1 MSDKPLKRTD
11 RKEKPRP
18 IAENTSMP
26 LSKLARAGVA
36 GRLAVSS
43 ALRSMRP
50 RKSTP
55 EQEWKERGEAFFAA
69 CARLKGLPL
78 KLAQM
83 MSQEE
88 ELLPEEFR
96 KELSRSCYQSPPMNR
111 ALVHRT
117 VQANLGAAPEE
128 LFKEFSETPFAAASL
143 GQVHL
148 ALTRDDRRI
157 ALKLQYP
164 GIARTVKNDLAVV
177 GGFASALPWLKE
189 VQGAWTEVAERM
201 LEELSYLNEAR
212 WTEWFRENM
221 GLAEVAVP
229 GVHAE
234 FSTDTVLA
242 TDFMEGMHLQEW
254 LSHSPSQEERDTL
267 ARILW
272 SVYLKSV
279 YELNAINADPNPGN
293 FLIRTEPT
301 RPGRILREGGVAML
315 DFGCVKSF
323 PGHFGT
329 RLSHLFSMHADGY
342 RRKGS
347 LSMVEDYASIG
358 ILTITDPREDFSE
371 LEGNLRSMGEWV
383 LRPYRVPAFDFGS
396 AGDYFEQCRNEAW
409 RLFRKVKGIEFSP
422 DFVFLDRARYGLYRT
437 FQKLGARV
445 AMGNRWE
452 AGDFP

>member
-1 MSDKPLKRTD
+1 MSDKPM
-11 RKEKPRP
+11 KEDGAKPKPRP
-18 IAENTSMP
+18 IPGNTSMP

-117 VQANLGAAPEE
+117 LQANLGAAPEN

-148 ALTRDDRRI
+148 AVTRDDRRI

-212 WTEWFRENM
+212 WTEWFRDNL
-221 GLAEVAVP
+221 GLPEVVIP
-229 GVHAE
+229 RVHAE

-242 TDFMEGMHLQEW
+242 TDFMDGVHLQEW
-254 LSHSPSQEERDTL
+254 LAQSPSQEERDTL

-272 SVYLKSV
+272 SIYLKSV

-293 FLIRTEPT
+293 FLIRTEPG
-301 RPGRILREGGVAML
+301 RPDRIRREGGVAML

-342 RRKGS
+342 KLKGGR
-347 LSMVEDYASIG
+347 SMVEDYASIG

-452 AGDFP
+452 AGDVP